1 MSGKQPK
8 HRQRYFVPSGTEGFC
23 EVTREVY
30 LCWYSG
36 RRQERYLL
44 ERDQESGL
52 VSLDAP
58 ADVNGEPA
66 SYGSVIPSPE
76 NLEEMVI
83 RKLLTQKLRKAL
95 KKLTPDEQKLIYAL
109 FYQNIGVR
117 RYARQ
122 KGITHHAVQKNRDS
136 ILNALR
142 RELERGEC
150 DKKQN
155 KVHLDG

>member
-8 HRQRYFVPSGTEGFC
+8 HRQRYFLPSGTEGFC

-36 RRQERYLL
+36 RRHERYLL
-44 ERDQESGL
+44 ERDQKIGL

-58 ADVNGEPA
+58 ADVSGEPA
-66 SYGSVIPSPE
+66 SYGSVIPSPD

-83 RKLLTQKLRKAL
+83 RKLLEQKLCRAL
-95 KKLTPDEQKLIYAL
+95 KKLSPDEQKLIYAL

-117 RYARQ
+117 SYARQ
-122 KGITHHAVQKNRDS
+122 KGITHHAVQKTRDS
-136 ILNALR
+136 ILDALR
-142 RELERGEC
+142 RELETEEE
-150 DKKQN
+150 
-155 KVHLDG
+155 